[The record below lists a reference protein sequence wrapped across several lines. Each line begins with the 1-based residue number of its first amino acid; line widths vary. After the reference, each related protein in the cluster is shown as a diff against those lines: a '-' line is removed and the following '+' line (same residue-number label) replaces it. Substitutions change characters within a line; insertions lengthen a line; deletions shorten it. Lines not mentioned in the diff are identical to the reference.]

1 MKGSIVSGRRAVLI
15 ILASC
20 ALCAV
25 FSGPAH
31 AGDYRIG
38 SQDVLKISVYEHPEL
53 DTVVRVGQDGGITFP
68 FIGELMVQG
77 MDCRQIE
84 KLVAKGLSPGYV
96 PNPQVSV
103 FVEQFNARKVTV
115 IGEVNKPGR
124 YDLAGPTTVLDA
136 IAMALG
142 LAPDAGGSITLLR
155 KDPSGRYGKSSI
167 DADELFD
174 GDAAAD
180 ARLRDKDVIYVPKA
194 GRFYI
199 YGQVNRPG
207 GYRVERD
214 LTVRRAV
221 SVAGGFTPE
230 AASGR
235 IEITRRLDGK
245 DVTAPA
251 GLDDPVKANDT
262 IMVKES
268 IF

>member
-1 MKGSIVSGRRAVLI
+1 MLLAVWL
-15 ILASC
+15 
-20 ALCAV
+20 LCTL

-31 AGDYRIG
+31 AGDYRVG
-38 SQDVLKISVYEHPEL
+38 GQDILKISVYEHPEL
-53 DTVVRVGQDGGITFP
+53 DTVVRVSQDGRITFP
-68 FIGELMVQG
+68 FIGELNVKG
-77 MDCRQIE
+77 MDCRRIE
-84 KLVAKGLSPGYV
+84 ALIAKGLARGYV

-124 YDLAGPTTVLDA
+124 YDLDGPTTVLDA

-142 LAPDAGGSITLLR
+142 LAPDAGNSIVLLR
-155 KDPSGRYGKSSI
+155 KGPSGRYRKSSI
-167 DADELFD
+167 DAAVLFA
-174 GDAAAD
+174 GDAASD
-180 ARLRDKDVIYVPKA
+180 TRLRDKDVIYVPKA

-207 GYRVERD
+207 DYRVERH

-221 SVAGGFTPE
+221 SIAGGFTPE

-235 IEITRRLDGK
+235 IEITRRAGGK